1 MKKALKFG
9 SILYLKDLI
18 AILITAV
25 LAIPM
30 YKFTES
36 HPYIFSGGTGLVYFA
51 LVYSHSWNYGRR
63 DARKIPGYFPD
74 MKVPLKAAAVSSVI
88 PLIILI
94 FRMINP
100 DVLSLNMP
108 VTKGEM
114 DLFVK
119 GCTVVGTP
127 DLIFRL
133 WYFYIAAFIPSGN
146 LLAYTLTLFVQPL
159 IMVLGYWVGLKRFSI
174 IEFAFAKLVFSK
186 DPNEKGKG
194 GKKSENALRR

>member
-9 SILYLKDLI
+9 STLYLKDLI
-18 AILITAV
+18 AILIAAALAV
-25 LAIPM
+25 PM
-30 YKFTES
+30 YKFTEN
-36 HPYIFSGGTGLVYFA
+36 HPYIFSCGTGLVYFA

-74 MKVPLKAAAVSSVI
+74 MKLPVKAAVVSSVI
-88 PLIILI
+88 PLIVLI

-100 DVLSLNMP
+100 DVLRLNMP
-108 VTKGEM
+108 ITKGEM

-146 LLAYTLTLFVQPL
+146 LAAYTLTLFVQPL
-159 IMVLGYWVGLKRFSI
+159 IIILGYWVGLKRFSI
-174 IEFAFAKLVFSK
+174 IEFTFAKLVFSK